1 MDELIQSAVGL
12 IVMLLIFLAI
22 LVIFV
27 MFFKFIVWC
36 THDKKNTT
44 PLEEKEIDIEN
55 GTADTSEDYPYI
67 KPYLLT
73 KKEWAFYK
81 ALKPITDKYHLHIL
95 AKVRLADLV
104 EVKQGLSN
112 SQYFKA
118 FAKIKA
124 KHVDFVLARPSNLA
138 VLCAIEVDDSS
149 HNDVER
155 QQRDF
160 FLDKVCETVKLP
172 LIRCTDINGVEDQIC
187 EKLKIHKKIS

>member
-1 MDELIQSAVGL
+1 MNNVEYVEYVKSIAELFIIL
-12 IVMLLIFLAI
+12 IPIILIFAYMDS
-22 LVIFV
+22 VN
-27 MFFKFIVWC
+27 
-36 THDKKNTT
+36 KKKEKENATL
-44 PLEEKEIDIEN
+44 PEEKEIDIEN
-55 GTADTSEDYPYI
+55 GEAETTEEYPYI

-81 ALKPITDKYHLHIL
+81 ALKPITDKYHLHVL

-104 EVKQGLSN
+104 EVKKGLSN

-124 KHVDFVLARPSNLA
+124 KHVDFVLARPANLA
-138 VLCAIEVDDSS
+138 VLCAIEVDDGS
-149 HNDVER
+149 HDDIER

-160 FLDKVCETVKLP
+160 FLDKVCDTVKLP

-187 EKLKIHKKIS
+187 DKLKIHKK

>member
-1 MDELIQSAVGL
+1 MDNVEYVEYIKSIAELFIIL
-12 IVMLLIFLAI
+12 IPIILIFAYMGS
-22 LVIFV
+22 VN
-27 MFFKFIVWC
+27 
-36 THDKKNTT
+36 KKKEKENATL
-44 PLEEKEIDIEN
+44 PEEKEIDIEN
-55 GTADTSEDYPYI
+55 GEAEATDEYPYI

-104 EVKQGLSN
+104 EVKKGLSN

-124 KHVDFVLARPSNLA
+124 KHVDFVLARPANLA
-138 VLCAIEVDDSS
+138 VLCAIEVDDGS
-149 HNDVER
+149 HDDIER
-155 QQRDF
+155 QKRDF

-187 EKLKIHKKIS
+187 EKLKIHKK

>member
-1 MDELIQSAVGL
+1 MNDFLNLVGELLGL
-12 IVMLLIFLAI
+12 GIILILI
-22 LVIFV
+22 LVIFIFLPV
-27 MFFKFIVWC
+27 KLVEIFC
-36 THDKKNTT
+36 RDKKNTN
-44 PLEEKEIDIEN
+44 PPEEKEIDTEN
-55 GTADTSEDYPYI
+55 GEAETTEEYPYI

-81 ALKPITDKYHLHIL
+81 ALKPITDKYNLHIL

-104 EVKQGLSN
+104 EVKKGLSN

-124 KHVDFVLARPSNLA
+124 KHVDFVLARPANLA
-138 VLCAIEVDDSS
+138 VLCAIEVDDGS
-149 HNDVER
+149 HEDVER

-172 LIRCTDINGVEDQIC
+172 LIRCTDINGVENQIC
-187 EKLKIHKKIS
+187 EKLKIHKK

>member
-1 MDELIQSAVGL
+1 MNNVEYVEYVKSIAELFIIL
-12 IVMLLIFLAI
+12 IPIILIFAYMDS
-22 LVIFV
+22 VN
-27 MFFKFIVWC
+27 
-36 THDKKNTT
+36 KKKEKENATL
-44 PLEEKEIDIEN
+44 PEEKEIDIEN
-55 GTADTSEDYPYI
+55 GEAETTEEYPYI

-104 EVKQGLSN
+104 EVKKGLSS

-124 KHVDFVLARPSNLA
+124 KHVDFVLARPANLA
-138 VLCAIEVDDSS
+138 VLCAIEVDDGS
-149 HNDVER
+149 HDDIDR
-155 QQRDF
+155 QKRDF

-187 EKLKIHKKIS
+187 DKLKIHKK

>member
-1 MDELIQSAVGL
+1 MNNVEYVEYVKSIAELFIIL
-12 IVMLLIFLAI
+12 IPIILIFAYMDS
-22 LVIFV
+22 VN
-27 MFFKFIVWC
+27 
-36 THDKKNTT
+36 KKKEKENATL
-44 PLEEKEIDIEN
+44 PEEKEIDIEN
-55 GTADTSEDYPYI
+55 GEAETTEEYPYI

-104 EVKQGLSN
+104 EVKKGLSN

-124 KHVDFVLARPSNLA
+124 KHVDFVLARPANLA
-138 VLCAIEVDDSS
+138 VLCAIEVDDGS
-149 HNDVER
+149 HDDIDR
-155 QQRDF
+155 QKRDF

-187 EKLKIHKKIS
+187 DKLKIHKK

>member
-1 MDELIQSAVGL
+1 MDELIQSVVGL
-12 IVMLLIFLAI
+12 IITLLTFLAI
-22 LVIFV
+22 IIIFV
-27 MFFKFIVWC
+27 VFFKFLDWC
-36 THDKKNTT
+36 VRDKKNAT
-44 PLEEKEIDIEN
+44 PPEEKEIDTEN
-55 GTADTSEDYPYI
+55 GTADTSEEYPYI

-172 LIRCTDINGVEDQIC
+172 LIRCKDINGVEDQIC

>member
-1 MDELIQSAVGL
+1 MSMVEWYGICFIAFIIAAPFAIIFGMISA
-12 IVMLLIFLAI
+12 IKENKEKKLA
-22 LVIFV
+22 
-27 MFFKFIVWC
+27 
-36 THDKKNTT
+36 T
-44 PLEEKEIDIEN
+44 PPEEKETDIEN
-55 GTADTSEDYPYI
+55 GEAEECEEYPYI

-104 EVKQGLSN
+104 EVKKGLSN

-124 KHVDFVLARPSNLA
+124 KHVDFVLARPANLA
-138 VLCAIEVDDSS
+138 VLCAIEVDDGS
-149 HNDVER
+149 HDDIER
-155 QQRDF
+155 QKRDF

-172 LIRCTDINGVEDQIC
+172 LIRCTDINGVEDKIC
-187 EKLKIHKKIS
+187 EKLKIHKK

>member
-1 MDELIQSAVGL
+1 MNEFLNLIGELLGIGILLLLMV
-12 IVMLLIFLAI
+12 LIFVLPI
-22 LVIFV
+22 KLCTWIFR
-27 MFFKFIVWC
+27 
-36 THDKKNTT
+36 DKKDTT
-44 PLEEKEIDIEN
+44 PPEEKEIDLEN
-55 GTADTSEDYPYI
+55 GEAETTEEYPYI

-104 EVKQGLSN
+104 EVKKGLSN

-124 KHVDFVLARPSNLA
+124 KHVDFVLARPANLA
-138 VLCAIEVDDSS
+138 VLCAIEVDDGS
-149 HNDVER
+149 HDDIDR

-187 EKLKIHKKIS
+187 EKLKIHKKSP

>member
-1 MDELIQSAVGL
+1 MDNVEYVEYIKSIAELFIIL
-12 IVMLLIFLAI
+12 IPIILIFAYMDS
-22 LVIFV
+22 VN
-27 MFFKFIVWC
+27 
-36 THDKKNTT
+36 KKKEKENATL
-44 PLEEKEIDIEN
+44 PEEKEIDIEN
-55 GTADTSEDYPYI
+55 GEAEATDEYPYI

-104 EVKQGLSN
+104 EVKKGLSS

-124 KHVDFVLARPSNLA
+124 KHVDFVLARPANLA
-138 VLCAIEVDDSS
+138 VLCAIEVDDGS
-149 HNDVER
+149 HDDIER
-155 QQRDF
+155 QKRDF

-172 LIRCTDINGVEDQIC
+172 LIRCTEINGVEDKIC
-187 EKLKIHKKIS
+187 EKLKIHKK

>member
-1 MDELIQSAVGL
+1 MKEFLELIGMIL
-12 IVMLLIFLAI
+12 IYGIAI
-22 LVIFV
+22 LALVGIPVLTVKFV
-27 MFFKFIVWC
+27 DWIC
-36 THDKKNTT
+36 GDKKNTT
-44 PLEEKEIDIEN
+44 PPEEKEIDIEN
-55 GTADTSEDYPYI
+55 GEAETNDEYPYI

-104 EVKQGLSN
+104 EVKKGLSS

-124 KHVDFVLARPSNLA
+124 KHVDFVLARPANLA
-138 VLCAIEVDDSS
+138 VLCAIEVDDGS
-149 HNDVER
+149 HDDIER
-155 QQRDF
+155 QKRDF

-172 LIRCTDINGVEDQIC
+172 LIRYTDINGVEDQIC
-187 EKLKIHKKIS
+187 EKLKIHKK

>member
-1 MDELIQSAVGL
+1 MNNVEYVEYVKSIAELFIIL
-12 IVMLLIFLAI
+12 IPIILIFAYMDS
-22 LVIFV
+22 VN
-27 MFFKFIVWC
+27 
-36 THDKKNTT
+36 KKKEKENATL
-44 PLEEKEIDIEN
+44 PEEKEIDIEN
-55 GTADTSEDYPYI
+55 GEAETTEEYPYI

-81 ALKPITDKYHLHIL
+81 ALKPITDKYHLHVL

-104 EVKQGLSN
+104 EVKKGLSN

-124 KHVDFVLARPSNLA
+124 KHVDFVLARPANLA
-138 VLCAIEVDDSS
+138 VLCAIEVDDGS
-149 HNDVER
+149 HDDIDR
-155 QQRDF
+155 QKRDF

-187 EKLKIHKKIS
+187 EKLKIHKK

>member
-1 MDELIQSAVGL
+1 MSNVEYVEYIKS
-12 IVMLLIFLAI
+12 IVQLFIMIAPF
-22 LVIFV
+22 VIIYAYIDTV
-27 MFFKFIVWC
+27 I
-36 THDKKNTT
+36 KKKKEKENATL
-44 PLEEKEIDIEN
+44 PEEKEIDIEN
-55 GTADTSEDYPYI
+55 GEAEATDEYPYI

-104 EVKQGLSN
+104 EVKKGLSN

-124 KHVDFVLARPSNLA
+124 KHVDFVLARPANLA
-138 VLCAIEVDDSS
+138 VLCAIEIDDGS
-149 HNDVER
+149 HDDIER
-155 QQRDF
+155 QKRDF

-172 LIRCTDINGVEDQIC
+172 L
-187 EKLKIHKKIS
+187 KIGRAHV

>member
-1 MDELIQSAVGL
+1 MNNVEYVEYVKSIAELFIIL
-12 IVMLLIFLAI
+12 IPIILIFAYMDS
-22 LVIFV
+22 VN
-27 MFFKFIVWC
+27 
-36 THDKKNTT
+36 KKKEKENATL
-44 PLEEKEIDIEN
+44 PEEKEIDIEN
-55 GTADTSEDYPYI
+55 GEAETTDEYPYI

-104 EVKQGLSN
+104 EVKKGLSS

-118 FAKIKA
+118 FSKIKA
-124 KHVDFVLARPSNLA
+124 KHVDFVLARPANLA
-138 VLCAIEVDDSS
+138 VLCAIEVDDGS
-149 HNDVER
+149 HDDIDR
-155 QQRDF
+155 QKRDF

-187 EKLKIHKKIS
+187 EKLKIHKK